1 MYESH
6 RVNGGIA
13 QIRFRLIG
21 VELNVLSISLT
32 FPPVNYYLGSYRDSL
47 SPKGCG
53 RSPLPARGSNTNRRG
68 SNSPF
73 NLARTGNKDNQMA
86 TKITVNRSAVTG
98 KFVTP
103 QYAAKH
109 PRTTETE
116 HYKKPK

>member
-47 SPKGCG
+47 SPKDAAGHPFQP
-53 RSPLPARGSNTNRRG
+53 RATNTGWRG
-68 SNSPF
+68 SNSPLTQSGVHSETYPYR
-73 NLARTGNKDNQMA
+73 NSPQLDNWPDCH
-86 TKITVNRSAVTG
+86 SALR
-98 KFVTP
+98 K
-103 QYAAKH
+103 
-109 PRTTETE
+109 
-116 HYKKPK
+116 